1 MIVYISGS
9 QLGVRKAFSMGSR
22 KP

>member
-9 QLGVRKAFSMGSR
+9 QLGVRKAFSMGRR